1 VSVHEVRLPQLGL
14 VMEGAKLLAV
24 LKRVGERVEKGEP
37 LLEIETEKAQV
48 TVDAPASGY
57 LRAVVAEVGQSY
69 PVGTVLAYVTDAPDE
84 PFSGSG

>member
-1 VSVHEVRLPQLGL
+1 MSVHEVRLPQLGL
-14 VMEGAKLLAV
+14 VMESAKLLAV
-24 LKRVGERVEKGEP
+24 LKRVGEPVEKGEP

-69 PVGTVLAYVTDAPDE
+69 PVGTVLAYLTDTPDE
-84 PFSGSG
+84 PFSASG

>member
-1 VSVHEVRLPQLGL
+1 
-14 VMEGAKLLAV
+14 M
-24 LKRVGERVEKGEP
+24 EKGEP

-69 PVGTVLAYVTDAPDE
+69 PVGKVLAYLTDTPDE
-84 PFSGSG
+84 PFSESG